1 MKWRIII
8 RIKLAGD
15 RGSRLGNR
23 IKKCLNDCNIT
34 FTDKTH
40 TWEGIAVSP
49 TEASKQLQQVFEHL
63 GNARQFGGQLDHIWI
78 YIDRAKD
85 G

>member
-1 MKWRIII
+1 MS
-8 RIKLAGD
+8 LAGD
-15 RGSRLGNR
+15 RRSVLGNR
-23 IKKCLNDCNIT
+23 VKKCLKECGIT
-34 FTDKTH
+34 FAASTN

-49 TEASKQLQQVFEHL
+49 AEAARQLQQVFEHL
-63 GNARQFGGQLDHIWI
+63 GNARQFGAKLDHIWI